1 MKQVTGH
8 DLVKF
13 GIIPELVG
21 RIPVISVLEQLDES
35 AMRRILVEPKNSIV
49 KQYKRIMEMDGI
61 DLEFTDDALEEIAS
75 VTLKQNSGAR
85 GLRSVLEKLLIPVMY
100 DVSSRTDVKKVTFDR
115 ESVQSGVPK
124 IS

>member
-1 MKQVTGH
+1 MTKRFRRNLILIVLILFVIYWTAVNI
-8 DLVKF
+8 LVSAV
-13 GIIPELVG
+13 LV
-21 RIPVISVLEQLDES
+21 PSFMEQLDAFQRIAEQSYAEQVQES
-35 AMRRILVEPKNSIV
+35 E
-49 KQYKRIMEMDGI
+49 
-61 DLEFTDDALEEIAS
+61 
-75 VTLKQNSGAR
+75 LKQNSGAR